1 VADLA
6 RTTGA
11 ILNSNN
17 AQSEV
22 LKELLSLRQQID
34 RLDHALVLLLANRF
48 ALTQKVGE
56 LKASAGLNSVDPKR
70 EEEKL
75 ASIRKLCEAHQLNP
89 ELLTDIL
96 AQIMRET
103 VRNHERIRAQVN
115 QPS

>member
-1 VADLA
+1 M
-6 RTTGA
+6 
-11 ILNSNN
+11 NSNN
-17 AQSEV
+17 TQTAA
-22 LKELLSLRQQID
+22 LNELLSLRQQID

-75 ASIRKLCEAHQLNP
+75 ASIRNLCEAHELNP
-89 ELLTDIL
+89 DLLTDIL

-103 VRNHERIRAQVN
+103 VRNHERIRAQTAQSV
-115 QPS
+115 